1 MNMIRK
7 NKIVFNCAININ
19 ILTNQTEINVD
30 MHSIQELYAPI
41 FCYKV

>member
-19 ILTNQTEINVD
+19 ILTNQTKINVD
-30 MHSIQELYAPI
+30 MHSIQELYDSK